1 MPSCF
6 SVELCRH
13 GRMRLPAATGGFTM
27 IETLLV
33 VVIIGT
39 LASFAFPYFRGGP
52 DESNVRSASDAIA
65 AMHTRARGVAIQ
77 RAQRTVFELRSGVM
91 VIRSIHPMTGVIDT
105 VGAVEDMRQRFAVDV
120 VATRDSLVFDGRGV
134 GTESSETFIYVR
146 RGSVADTLR
155 VSPSGKMLN

>member
-6 SVELCRH
+6 PVERCRH
-13 GRMRLPAATGGFTM
+13 GRTRLPAATRGFTL
-27 IETLLV
+27 IESLLV

-39 LASFAFPYFRGGP
+39 LASFAFPYFSGGP

-91 VIRSIHPMTGVIDT
+91 VIRSSHPMTGVIDT

-120 VATRDSLVFDGRGV
+120 VATRDSLVFDGRGF
-134 GTESSETFIYVR
+134 GAESSETSIYVR
-146 RGSVADTLR
+146 RGSAADTLQISAAGR
-155 VSPSGKMLN
+155 MLN